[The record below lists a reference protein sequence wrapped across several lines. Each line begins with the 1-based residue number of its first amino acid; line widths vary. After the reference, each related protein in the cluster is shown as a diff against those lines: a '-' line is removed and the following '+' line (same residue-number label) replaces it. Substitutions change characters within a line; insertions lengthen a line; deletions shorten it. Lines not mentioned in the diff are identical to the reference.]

1 MMNTQQDNQ
10 ISNMD
15 SNKEPSLSVGQTLRE
30 AREQLGLSVNDVA
43 NRIKFAPRQ
52 VESLE
57 ADDYVQLPEAAFVR
71 GFVRSYARLLELD
84 PSRLLSGLPSSHMQA
99 ASTQE
104 VSSVDIPLPTPF
116 SARRHNIIWLAAA
129 LAIALALAIFE
140 RLHDTPEVA
149 EPVAKTNVQPLELPD
164 EATGSDSA
172 LLPERIQPAAPVP
185 SQTVRAVPAPAVQK
199 PVPPK
204 AVTAAPKPAAAP
216 VTQTLQPIPP
226 QQAAGATP
234 APAAPAVVAP
244 TPAPTP
250 VPQQPAPPKAVSTA
264 PLSPAWQPV
273 PQATVRAAPE
283 SADQPV
289 VNAEVSATEHA
300 LRLEFDEDA
309 WVEVKDG
316 TDKVLISRMYT
327 AGSLV
332 RVKGKS
338 PMLLTIG
345 NSQAVRVFDNGKQL
359 KPGRP
364 NSSGVA
370 RMTLN

>member
-10 ISNMD
+10 ISNMG

-71 GFVRSYARLLELD
+71 GFVRSYARLLDLD

-116 SARRHNIIWLAAA
+116 SARRHNIVWLAAA

-149 EPVAKTNVQPLELPD
+149 EPVAKTNVQSLELPD
-164 EATGSDSA
+164 DATDSA
-172 LLPERIQPAAPVP
+172 SARLPERIQPAAPVP

-216 VTQTLQPIPP
+216 VTQTLQPIP
-226 QQAAGATP
+226 QHAAGTPP
-234 APAAPAVVAP
+234 APASPAVV
-244 TPAPTP
+244 APTP

-332 RVKGKS
+332 RVKGKA

>member
-71 GFVRSYARLLELD
+71 GFVRSYARLLDLD

-164 EATGSDSA
+164 DATDSTSA
-172 LLPERIQPAAPVP
+172 RLPERIQPAAPVP
-185 SQTVRAVPAPAVQK
+185 SQTVRAVQAPAVQK

-204 AVTAAPKPAAAP
+204 AVTTAPKPATAAP
-216 VTQTLQPIPP
+216 VAQTLQPP

-234 APAAPAVVAP
+234 APAVVAAPA
-244 TPAPTP
+244 APTP

-283 SADQPV
+283 SAEQPV

-332 RVKGKS
+332 RVKGKA

>member
-10 ISNMD
+10 ISNLD
-15 SNKEPSLSVGQTLRE
+15 SNKETSLSVGKTLRE

-52 VESLE
+52 VEALE

-84 PSRLLSGLPSSHMQA
+84 PSRLLSGLPSSHVQTA
-99 ASTQE
+99 TTQE
-104 VSSVDIPLPTPF
+104 VKSVEIILPSTFSF

-129 LAIALALAIFE
+129 LVIALLLAIFE
-140 RLHDTPEVA
+140 RSNDRVPEVA
-149 EPVAKTNVQPLELPD
+149 VPEANIAVQPLELPG
-164 EATGSDSA
+164 EAADSSSA
-172 LLPERIQPAAPVP
+172 RLPERTQPVAPVP
-185 SQTVRAVPAPAVQK
+185 SQTVRAAPAAQK

-204 AVTAAPKPAAAP
+204 SVTTAP
-216 VTQTLQPIPP
+216 VTQTLQPVP
-226 QQAAGATP
+226 QQAART
-234 APAAPAVVAP
+234 
-244 TPAPTP
+244 TP
-250 VPQQPAPPKAVSTA
+250 VPQQPAPPKAVTA
-264 PLSPAWQPV
+264 PASSAWQPV
-273 PQATVRAAPE
+273 PQAAVRAAPE

-289 VNAEVSATEHA
+289 VSADANATEHA

-316 TDKVLISRMYT
+316 ADKVLISRMYT

-332 RVKGKS
+332 RVKGRA
-338 PMLLTIG
+338 PMFLTIG